1 VNIIN
6 GNMVLNPDFKEFL
19 QLLNVHEVRYLIVG
33 GYAVAFHGHPR
44 YTKDL
49 DVWLWVDPTNSKKIV
64 SALNDFGFD
73 SLGLTEQD
81 FLNPVNVFQLG
92 YPPVRIDLAM
102 SISGVEFDSCFTHK
116 VVTEIDGISVNFIGL
131 EDLKVNKRASG
142 RYIDL
147 DDIENLS

>member
-1 VNIIN
+1 
-6 GNMVLNPDFKEFL
+6 MVLNPDFKEFL

-49 DVWLWVDPTNSKKIV
+49 DVWLWVDPANSKKII

-73 SLGLTEQD
+73 TLGLTEQD
-81 FLNPVNVFQLG
+81 FLNPINVFQLG

-102 SISGVEFDSCFTHK
+102 SISGVEFDSCFSHK

>member
-1 VNIIN
+1 
-6 GNMVLNPDFKEFL
+6 MVLNPDFKEFL